1 MGILFFIGAL
11 FVFGIAFLWGWLR
24 GLRKTRF
31 RGLLILGSFFA
42 AILTTVIVKNNIATE
57 GFLNDTLLP
66 ILESML
72 DSDMFKTVES
82 MFDMSKTL
90 TEVLLGCVSALVAP
104 ILCVLLFA
112 LYSMITWVVFSI
124 VCLCNKSFQKKK
136 EPKAKL
142 KLLRIAAWAFGQMLI
157 VMSIIMI
164 PVSVYSGIF
173 TTIMTEVVDS
183 EIVEEDDKEE
193 LKEVVESTLRPLDEN
208 AATVV
213 YRTLGGK
220 LVCNLITDFEV
231 NGNNTHLNDEV
242 GAVTSFACD
251 VVSLSKTKISNY
263 SNRESKIIE
272 SIAESFDRSVLL
284 PAIASEVVYNA
295 TDAWLSGDEFLGVK
309 QPKTTELFDPLITT
323 LFEVF
328 HKDSKD
334 LEALKKDVLT
344 LADMVTVLSKH
355 NVFANLSNTDA
366 LMDQMNGADAINDL
380 VKVLNSNDSMKVL
393 VPEVTNLGLRAM
405 ASTLGIPAEQAE
417 LYDGFMGDMTSSLNG
432 VQNLPRDAQIESV
445 SDSLEQA
452 FVDSDLTVER
462 EIIEKYA
469 TSMVDDLLASKTAAG
484 ETVTEDDM
492 NAFFLVYAVDE
503 MEKAKQEGKEIDPE
517 YEDYI
522 NNMK

>member
-1 MGILFFIGAL
+1 MGILFFLGAL
-11 FVFGIAFLWGWLR
+11 LIFGIAFLWGWLR
-24 GLRKTRF
+24 GLKKTRF
-31 RGLLILGSFFA
+31 RGLLMIGSFFA
-42 AILTTVIVKNNIATE
+42 AILTTVILKNSIATE
-57 GFLNDTLLP
+57 SFLNDTLLP
-66 ILESML
+66 MFESML
-72 DSDMFKTVES
+72 GSEMFKTVEA
-82 MFDMSKTL
+82 MFNMSHTL

-157 VMSIIMI
+157 VVSIIMI

-183 EIVEEDDKEE
+183 EIVKEEDKPALED
-193 LKEVVESTLRPLDEN
+193 VVDNTLTPLDQN
-208 AATVV
+208 PMTVV

-231 NGNNTHLNDEV
+231 NGNNTHLHDEV

-251 VVSLSKTKISNY
+251 IVSLTKTKVADF

-295 TDAWLSGDEFLGVK
+295 TDAWLSGEEFLGMK
-309 QPKTTELFDPLITT
+309 QPKTTELFDPLITKM
-323 LFEVF
+323 FEVF
-328 HKDSKD
+328 HNDSKD
-334 LEALKKDVLT
+334 MVALKADVLT
-344 LADMVTVLSKH
+344 LADLVSVLSKH
-355 NVFANLSNTDA
+355 NIFANLSNTDA
-366 LMDQMNGADAINDL
+366 LMAEMNGADAINDL
-380 VKVLNSNDSMKVL
+380 VKVLNANSSMKVL

-417 LYDGFMGDMTSSLNG
+417 LYDGFMNDMTGSLNG
-432 VQNLPRDAQIESV
+432 VQNLPRDEQINSV

-452 FVDSDLTVER
+452 FLDSDLEVDR

-503 MEKAKQEGKEIDPE
+503 LEKAKQEGKEIDPE